1 MQNPGGNWFTPRGR
15 LAEAACLQPL
25 AAFVSKWK
33 NPNYVEVHWRLVAYW
48 TPHGLSERRVALG
61 TSTSGWEISY
71 LQGAVDAMLRHAY
84 EQGRVDASLGV

>member
-1 MQNPGGNWFTPRGR
+1 MSTTVGGIR
-15 LAEAACLQPL
+15 
-25 AAFVSKWK
+25 
-33 NPNYVEVHWRLVAYW
+33 VEVEKDERSEGLHWRLVAHW
-48 TPHGLSERRVALG
+48 TPAGQSERRLALG